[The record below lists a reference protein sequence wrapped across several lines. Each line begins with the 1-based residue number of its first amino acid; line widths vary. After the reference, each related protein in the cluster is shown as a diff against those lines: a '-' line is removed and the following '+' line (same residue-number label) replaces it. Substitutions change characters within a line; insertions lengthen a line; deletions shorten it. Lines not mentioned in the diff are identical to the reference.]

1 MKKKIVGYLRVST
14 DAQTEKFG
22 LEMQRDAIEA
32 RAKALGVEVSEW
44 FVDDGYS
51 GSTLSRPAMEQLLL
65 AVEKGEIETVFVYKL
80 DRISRDTVDTLTLMN
95 NVFPKHGVTV
105 ISTQETFKNEN
116 PMDEVVLGFSAMM
129 GQYERKVIT
138 SRMRSGMKERIK
150 NGYWRGSR
158 PPHGYVY
165 DRNDGILHI
174 VPDEARNVIQCYEM
188 YLNGFSCQTIN
199 DIIGLRNHSLVNH
212 ILSNKTYLGLQE
224 YRGEVYQARHEP
236 IVPQELYDAVQA
248 ERKRR
253 YRGAFPQ
260 SNNMLTGLCWCG
272 KCGSRMRYQAWGKGK
287 PKRLAC
293 YSHYESSQDYMKSI
307 PEKCPNIVVSSN
319 VEDEV
324 SRCFSEFAISLNAN
338 RRHNSEKQI
347 DFDAEVRKLDNE
359 IRRLYD
365 MFSMDDEPDEN
376 LTKVIQQKKNRKKKL
391 IAEKETADKKKV
403 ESTHQDISAKEIS
416 RIADVWDNLSPSER
430 NDILRKAVEKIVVDG
445 DDIIIRFNLL

>member
-1 MKKKIVGYLRVST
+1 MEKKIVGYLRVST

-22 LEMQRDAIEA
+22 LDMQKTAIEA
-32 RAKALGVEVSEW
+32 KANSLGVEINDW
-44 FVDDGYS
+44 YVDDGYS
-51 GSTLSRPAMEQLLL
+51 GSTLNRPAIKRLLT
-65 AVEKGEIETVFVYKL
+65 AVEHGEIVMIFVYKL
-80 DRISRDTVDTLTLMN
+80 DRLSRDTVDTLTLMN

-105 ISTQETFKNEN
+105 VSTQETFRNEN

-138 SRMRSGMKERIK
+138 GRMRAGMKERIK

-199 DIIGLRNHSLVNH
+199 DVIGLRNHSLVHH
-212 ILSNKTYLGLQE
+212 ILSNKTYLGLQV

-293 YSHYESSQDYMKSI
+293 YAHFESGQAYMKNTDV
-307 PEKCPNIVVSSN
+307 KCPNIVVCTD
-319 VEDEV
+319 VENEV
-324 SRCFSEFAISLNAN
+324 SRCFSEFAISVGEN
-338 RRHNSEKQI
+338 RNRGNETQI
-347 DFDAEVRKLDNE
+347 DFDAEIKKLDNE
-359 IRRLYD
+359 IQRLYD
-365 MFSMDDEPDEN
+365 VFSMDDEPDEN

-391 IAEKETADKKKV
+391 LSEKETADKKKV
-403 ESTHQDISAKEIS
+403 ESAQQDISAQEIS
-416 RIADVWDNLSPSER
+416 RIADVWDKLSPSER